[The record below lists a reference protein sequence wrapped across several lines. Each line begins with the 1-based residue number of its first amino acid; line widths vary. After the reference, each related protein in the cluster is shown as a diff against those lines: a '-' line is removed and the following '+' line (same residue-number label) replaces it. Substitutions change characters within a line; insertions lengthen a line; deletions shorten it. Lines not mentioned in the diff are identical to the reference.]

1 MARVQKEQNLP
12 KAKEIKLDKIPV
24 YFRRSIL
31 KSILKI
37 LVMEHPGFRTFK
49 AVKNINRLFSHIDLS
64 RYKTSPE
71 LEAYIWAISFVSKH
85 WLDGI
90 VSPELIYEIAK
101 KHPDYTDIAGDLILS
116 SMNDKNI
123 ISPPEAKEVLNLV
136 SDALKYGMFAS
147 VKDEYIKLLDDINM
161 DEPGA
166 FKKLSDRIFLVSQS
180 MLDIKYNTNMV
191 ANKVE
196 FNSADIDSVKEALQL
211 TLQSISSGSGIYK
224 TGIRRLNTLL
234 SPGYMD
240 GKLYTWLGLPGSFK
254 SGMLLKSALDIRKY
268 NPGVKPKT
276 PGMKPCVLYITMENT
291 FEETVER
298 IWNMTFDEPMTNFSI
313 DEVCEKFCNELGIKK
328 IKNDEVD
335 FTPTTDDNFSGTLLS
350 QLELNDK
357 HANEPNMEIVLQ
369 YYPYRSINTDD
380 LFTIINDLREENL
393 EVMVLVF
400 DYIKRI
406 EPAVPIHD
414 NTKLEL
420 GRIIN
425 ELKALAVIQNIP
437 VITAHQ
443 LNRSAAA
450 TVDAAARAGKA
461 DATRLAGR
469 ENVGDA
475 WDVVESSDVVGI
487 LGREYKPGTE
497 ELYLVINMVK
507 RRRIDA
513 SEAAFAKYTYLAHPF
528 AKNNGMRLID
538 DINLDKVLSLQSLG
552 TDIDI
557 LGVSKEKANATQR
570 LQQITQKE
578 FDEDY

>member
-1 MARVQKEQNLP
+1 MAKVQRETKLQ
-12 KAKEIKLDKIPV
+12 KAKDIKLDKIPV

-31 KSILKI
+31 KTILKI

-49 AVKNINRLFSHIDLS
+49 SVKNINRLFSNIDMKK
-64 RYKTSPE
+64 YKSNQE
-71 LEAYIWAISFVSKH
+71 LEAYVWCISFVSRE

-90 VSPELIYEIAK
+90 ISPELIYELAK
-101 KHPDYTDIAGDLILS
+101 KQPDYLDICGELILNAI
-116 SMNDKNI
+116 NDQSIVN
-123 ISPPEAKEVLNLV
+123 PPEVKAVLDLV
-136 SDALKYGMFAS
+136 SDALRFGMFAS
-147 VKDEYIKLLDDINM
+147 VKDEYIQLLDEISL

-166 FKKLSDRIFLVSQS
+166 FKKLTDRIFLISQS

-191 ANKVE
+191 ANRVE
-196 FNSADIDSVKEALQL
+196 FNSSDVESVREALQL
-211 TLQSISSGSGIYK
+211 TLNSISSGAGIYK

-240 GKLYTWLGLPGSFK
+240 GRLYTWLGLPGSFK
-254 SGMLLKSALDIRKY
+254 SGMLLYSALSIRKH
-268 NPGVKPKT
+268 NPGVKAKT
-276 PGMKPCVLYITMENT
+276 PGMKPCVLYISMENT

-298 IWNMTFDEPMTNFSI
+298 IWNMCFDEPMTNYGI
-313 DEVCEKFCNELGIKK
+313 DEIYDKFCNELGIKK
-328 IKNDEVD
+328 ILK
-335 FTPTTDDNFSGTLLS
+335 DDVQVRDMETNETLLG
-350 QLELNDK
+350 QLEERD
-357 HANEPNMEIVLQ
+357 NESNKPTMEIILQ

-406 EPAVPIHD
+406 EPSVPVPD
-414 NTKLEL
+414 NTKIEL

-461 DATRLAGR
+461 DATKLAGR

-475 WDVVESSDVVGI
+475 
-487 LGREYKPGTE
+487 
-497 ELYLVINMVK
+497 
-507 RRRIDA
+507 
-513 SEAAFAKYTYLAHPF
+513 
-528 AKNNGMRLID
+528 
-538 DINLDKVLSLQSLG
+538 
-552 TDIDI
+552 
-557 LGVSKEKANATQR
+557 
-570 LQQITQKE
+570 
-578 FDEDY
+578 